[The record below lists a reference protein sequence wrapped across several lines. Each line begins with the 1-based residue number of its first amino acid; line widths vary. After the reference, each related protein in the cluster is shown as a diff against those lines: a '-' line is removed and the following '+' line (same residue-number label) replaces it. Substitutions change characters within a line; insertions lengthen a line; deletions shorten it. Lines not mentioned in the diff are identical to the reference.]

1 MRLLPPFD
9 RARLFAPAVSLLA
22 IAVAMLLP
30 AVASALDLQIVDQ
43 SGHQPE
49 DVYVTVVGQP
59 GAFEVPGMVNDEPKK
74 LSEIPEQKLT
84 IDKLISGRVYI
95 SYGAGVR
102 QSVSFDSP
110 TRFDWAELTVHNAA
124 SEVAAAASD
133 VANLTAVDQ
142 FGIGM
147 RLDTYGTSDERL
159 DWLGDANSD
168 TIFRALQQIPGG
180 PQATVRD
187 GSGFVRVVSPNKA
200 PSAYPDL
207 GDYVRSM
214 SGKRITLHTA
224 FFGSPFV
231 TSEYSGTFTADGSI
245 ALSGTSN
252 PAGQAPA
259 TIPVAGEGLIDDIY
273 TGANTP
279 NNLQGAI
286 RRDLLAGFST
296 GLWGG
301 RYGDDALSFCSNPQT
316 TAQGSWCPNG
326 FNKPAFGDARAE
338 LSPFPTCEQ
347 YAAVINQYADAYGN
361 PYSDTSKKVTVS
373 LDPATTKTLK
383 LTVLPDSGDAQPK
396 ASGNPK
402 CGAASQSSSSPA
414 QPAASSPSGI
424 APAALAPVAL
434 RMRVGVHLRR
444 RAQVGRRKVGVGR
457 VVCPAACGRIRAL
470 ARRGRKVLARKI
482 VMRSGPKPLLVLGL
496 TRFGRRA
503 LARHRR
509 LKVRLDVWVNPRGR
523 AARHVRRPLFL
534 VRGARR

>member
-1 MRLLPPFD
+1 MRPLPISLPGRL
-9 RARLFAPAVSLLA
+9 RAPLVSLLA
-22 IAVAMLLP
+22 VAAAMLCP
-30 AVASALDLQIVDQ
+30 AAASAAIEVQIANESGYEDAYLTVAGAGFDVD
-43 SGHQPE
+43 GE
-49 DVYVTVVGQP
+49 
-59 GAFEVPGMVNDEPKK
+59 GAGGEAIQDNVPAQLGNG
-74 LSEIPEQKLT
+74 LTLT
-84 IDKLISGRVYI
+84 INKLISGRIYV
-95 SYGAGVR
+95 SYKDGVTKE
-102 QSVSFDSP
+102 VPFHSP
-110 TRFDWAELTVHNAA
+110 TRFDWAELTVHDAA
-124 SEVAAAASD
+124 SEAAAASSD

-147 RLDTYGTSDERL
+147 RLDTYDSSDERL
-159 DWLGDANSD
+159 EWLGAANSN
-168 TIFRALQQIPGG
+168 TVFQALQQIPGG

-187 GSGFVRVVSPNKA
+187 GASVLRVLSPLQA
-200 PSAYPDL
+200 PNAYPDL

-214 SGKRITLHTA
+214 SGKTITLHTA

-231 TSEYSGTFTADGSI
+231 TSQYSGTFAADGSI

-259 TIPVAGEGLIDDIY
+259 TIPVAGGGLIDDVY

-279 NNLQGAI
+279 NNLEGAI

-301 RYGDDALSFCSNPQT
+301 RYGNDALSFCSNPQT

-326 FNKPAFGDARAE
+326 FNRPAFGDARLE

-347 YAAVINQYADAYGN
+347 YAAVINQHADVYGN
-361 PYSDTSKKVTVS
+361 PYSDAAKKVQ
-373 LDPATTKTLK
+373 LGIDPGKVKTLK

-396 ASGNPK
+396 ASGNPN
-402 CGAASQSSSSPA
+402 CGAGSSVPPSTPA
-414 QPAASSPSGI
+414 QTGAAGPSG
-424 APAALAPVAL
+424 ATAAVPHAMVGFRL
-434 RMRVGVHLRR
+434 RK
-444 RAQVGRRKVGVGR
+444 RAQVRHGKVKIGR

-470 ARRGRKVLARKI
+470 ARRGRKVLARK
-482 VMRSGPKPLLVLGL
+482 VVKRSGPKPLLVLGL

-523 AARHVRRPLFL
+523 AVRHVRRPVFL

>member
-1 MRLLPPFD
+1 MRPLPVPHRSRLL
-9 RARLFAPAVSLLA
+9 AAAVFLLA
-22 IAVAMLLP
+22 VATMLFP
-30 AVASALDLQIVDQ
+30 AGASALELQIVDQ

-59 GAFEVPGMVNDEPKK
+59 GAFDVPGMVNDEPKK
-74 LSEIPEQKLT
+74 LSEIPGQKLT
-84 IDKLISGRVYI
+84 IEKLIAGRVYI

-110 TRFDWAELTVHNAA
+110 TRFDWAELTVTPA
-124 SEVAAAASD
+124 SSD

-147 RLDTYGTSDERL
+147 RLDVYGPSDEHL

-168 TIFRALQQIPGG
+168 TIFQALQQIPGG

-187 GSGFVRVVSPNKA
+187 GSGIVRVVSPNKA
-200 PSAYPDL
+200 ASAYPDL

-214 SGKRITLHTA
+214 SGKTITLHTA
-224 FFGSPFV
+224 FFGSPFT
-231 TSEYSGTFTADGSI
+231 TSEYSGTFAADGSI
-245 ALSGTSN
+245 TLSGTSN

-259 TIPVAGEGLIDDIY
+259 TIPVGGEGLIDDIY

-279 NNLQGAI
+279 NNLEGAI

-326 FNKPAFGDARAE
+326 FNKPAFGDARTE

-361 PYSDTSKKVTVS
+361 PYSDASKKVTVS

-396 ASGNPK
+396 ASGNPN
-402 CGAASQSSSSPA
+402 CGAASPSSSTPA
-414 QPAASSPSGI
+414 QPAVSSPSGI
-424 APAALAPVAL
+424 APAVLAPGSPRRRA
-434 RMRVGVHLRR
+434 GVHLRR
-444 RAQVGRRKVGVGR
+444 RVRVKRRQVEVGR
-457 VVCPAACGRIRAL
+457 VVCPAACGRIKAL
-470 ARRGRKVLARKI
+470 ARRGHRVVARKI
-482 VMRSGPKPLLVLGL
+482 VKRSGRKRRLVLRL

-509 LKVRLDVWVNPRGR
+509 LRVRLDVWVAPPRR
-523 AARHVRRPLFL
+523 PARHLRRPLVL
-534 VRGARR
+534 LRGARS